1 MDSVTQI
8 VLAASLSAAI
18 APAENRRAAL
28 LAGAALGTLPDLDS
42 FPLLLVTDNPVSL
55 MTEHR
60 GFTHS
65 LLVLPLIGLFIWWLC
80 NRYGRRGRVRAS
92 PVRWFWAIQAALF
105 THPLLDACTVYGTQ
119 LWWPFTPHPAM
130 WASIF
135 IIDPLYTIWLLLG
148 CCIALIAGARPFA
161 QKALVAGLVIS
172 SLYLTWSFVAKAQAD
187 HAAREALA
195 SLGHADAPYFS
206 QPAPLNT
213 LLWRSVV
220 MTDDGFLEGE
230 RSLVA
235 DEGPTE
241 FKFYPSDTEAL
252 EAVRDFPNVQRL
264 LWFNR
269 GFMKAQVIDDPEGGG
284 QVLVLSDIRMGNEPY
299 YFFNFAVA
307 ERASPEG
314 AWEEIAPRRV
324 SLSIP
329 RSELW
334 SLSKIWQRVREAE
347 PASPQ

>member
-1 MDSVTQI
+1 MDSITQI
-8 VLAASLSAAI
+8 VLAASFTAAI

-42 FPLLLVTDNPVSL
+42 FPLILMTDNPVAL

-60 GFTHS
+60 GPTHS
-65 LLVLPLIGLFIWWLC
+65 LLMLPLIGLLIWWLC
-80 NRYGRRGRVRAS
+80 KRFGRRGRVRAE
-92 PVRWFWAIQAALF
+92 PRRWFWAIQAALF
-105 THPLLDACTVYGTQ
+105 THPLIDACTVYGTQ

-130 WASIF
+130 WASLF

-148 CCIALIAGARPFA
+148 CSVALIAGARPIA
-161 QKALVAGLVIS
+161 QVALVAGLVIS

-187 HAAREALA
+187 HAAQEALA
-195 SLGHADAPYFS
+195 ALGHADAPYFS
-206 QPAPLNT
+206 VPAPLNT

-230 RSLVA
+230 RSLIA
-235 DEGPTE
+235 DEGPTQ

-252 EAVRDFPNVQRL
+252 AAVQDFPDVQRL

-269 GFMKAQVIDDPEGGG
+269 GFMKAQVVDEPESGG
-284 QVLVLSDIRMGNEPY
+284 QVLVLSDIRMGNEPNF
-299 YFFNFAVA
+299 FFNFAVA
-307 ERASPEG
+307 KRTSPEA

-324 SLSIP
+324 ALNIS
-329 RSELW
+329 RRERW
-334 SLSKIWQRVREAE
+334 SLGKIWQRVRGRTG
-347 PASPQ
+347 Q